1 MYNLSTKRI
10 LYVAYGGASGAESD
24 QKWCFV
30 YAFISLVRKCI
41 YVQSAHYLKAQS
53 SLVTMMS
60 SISVNSVFFGALGR
74 QSGWLS
80 GKKSGFFAFSEQ
92 SGANL
97 ASSGII
103 AQPQQAQVEPN
114 GKSSPESID
123 RYRQFNSEPK
133 N

>member
-24 QKWCFV
+24 QKWCFA

-80 GKKSGFFAFSEQ
+80 EEKVGFWHFLNKVVQTLPAV
-92 SGANL
+92 GL
-97 ASSGII
+97 
-103 AQPQQAQVEPN
+103 
-114 GKSSPESID
+114 
-123 RYRQFNSEPK
+123 
-133 N
+133 

>member
-24 QKWCFV
+24 QKWCFA

-80 GKKSGFFAFSEQ
+80 EKKWVFEQ

-123 RYRQFNSEPK
+123 PGMAEIQAI
-133 N
+133 

>member
-1 MYNLSTKRI
+1 M
-10 LYVAYGGASGAESD
+10 AYGGASGAESD
-24 QKWCFV
+24 EKWCFA

-41 YVQSAHYLKAQS
+41 YVQSTQYLKAQS

-60 SISVNSVFFGALGR
+60 SISSF
-74 QSGWLS
+74 SGPLD
-80 GKKSGFFAFSEQ
+80 GKAVGYQKKSGFFAFSEQ

-103 AQPQQAQVEPN
+103 AQPQQAQVELN

-123 RYRQFNSEPK
+123 PGMAGNLIQSLKIEK
-133 N
+133 HG

>member
-1 MYNLSTKRI
+1 MYNLSTKCI

-60 SISVNSVFFGALGR
+60 SISVNSVF
-74 QSGWLS
+74 SGPLD
-80 GKKSGFFAFSEQ
+80 GKAVGYQKKVGFLHFLNKVVQTLPAV
-92 SGANL
+92 GL
-97 ASSGII
+97 
-103 AQPQQAQVEPN
+103 
-114 GKSSPESID
+114 
-123 RYRQFNSEPK
+123 
-133 N
+133 

>member
-1 MYNLSTKRI
+1 MYNLIMYKRI

-24 QKWCFV
+24 QKWCFA
-30 YAFISLVRKCI
+30 YAFIYLVRKCI

-60 SISVNSVFFGALGR
+60 SISVNSIFFGALGR

-80 GKKSGFFAFSEQ
+80 EKNSEQ

-123 RYRQFNSEPK
+123 PGMAEIQAI
-133 N
+133 

>member
-10 LYVAYGGASGAESD
+10 LYVAYGGTSGAESD

-30 YAFISLVRKCI
+30 CAFISLVRKCI

-60 SISVNSVFFGALGR
+60 NISVNSVFFGALGR

-80 GKKSGFFAFSEQ
+80 EKSGFFAFSEQ

-114 GKSSPESID
+114 EKSSPESID
-123 RYRQFNSEPK
+123 PGMAEIQAI
-133 N
+133 

>member
-24 QKWCFV
+24 QKWCFA

-80 GKKSGFFAFSEQ
+80 EKKWVFEQ

-103 AQPQQAQVEPN
+103 AQPQQSQVEPN

-123 RYRQFNSEPK
+123 PGMAEIQAI
-133 N
+133 

>member
-1 MYNLSTKRI
+1 MYNLLTKRI

-24 QKWCFV
+24 EKWCFA
-30 YAFISLVRKCI
+30 YAFISLVRKRI
-41 YVQSAHYLKAQS
+41 YVQSTQYLKAQS

-60 SISVNSVFFGALGR
+60 SISVISVFFRALGR

-80 GKKSGFFAFSEQ
+80 EKKCCFFAFSEQ
-92 SGANL
+92 SGANP

-123 RYRQFNSEPK
+123 PGMAEIQAI
-133 N
+133 